1 MELSPAAQ
9 KGRDLILERQ
19 KEKARGQ
26 GEVDKDCRT
35 PPYPRAARAAR
46 AARAV
51 PSLQGEEGGGD
62 DEPIATLATRRDVQ
76 LTQPIPMISMIP
88 MMPHKFKSGMMLNA
102 HLNNTMPSLP
112 SVLPKAW
119 GGSRH

>member
-9 KGRDLILERQ
+9 REIDLIFERQ
-19 KEKARGQ
+19 TKRARGQ
-26 GEVDKDCRT
+26 GEVGMDCRT

-51 PSLQGEEGGGD
+51 PSPQGEEGGGD
-62 DEPIATLATRRDVQ
+62 DEPIAALATRHGVQ
-76 LTQPIPMISMIP
+76 PTQPIPMISMIP
-88 MMPHKFKSGMMLNA
+88 MMPHQFQSGMMLNV

-112 SVLPKAW
+112 SLPPEA
-119 GGSRH
+119 